1 MVLQFSCSKESMPA
15 PFEPMDTLLRT
26 ELTSLVNMA
35 RQQSRSCGSAGNFST
50 AQAMTWDE
58 RLERAA
64 HRHATDMQRNNFF
77 NHKGS
82 DGTRVGARATS
93 AGYRWAEVGENL
105 ALGHDTPSEVILD
118 WLDSPGHCKTI
129 MSSAYTQMGAA
140 KVGSLWVLVVA
151 SPL

>member
-1 MVLQFSCSKESMPA
+1 M
-15 PFEPMDTLLRT
+15 
-26 ELTSLVNMA
+26 NMA
-35 RQQSRSCGSAGNFST
+35 RQQGRSCGNAGQFSA
-50 AQAMTWDE
+50 AQPVSWNE
-58 RLERAA
+58 QLERAA
-64 HRHATDMQRNNFF
+64 HRHASDMQRNNFF

-82 DGTRVGARATS
+82 DGSRVGARTTD
-93 AGYRWAEVGENL
+93 AGYRWSEVGENL
-105 ALGHDTPSEVILD
+105 ALGHDTASEVILD